1 MLSVILIVTSLFLI
15 NVISYDDDDLVLL
28 GSRVLLSII
37 IVLSSIN
44 CLVGDFTVN
53 YIMNKY
59 EQGKIKKEYTIVEQ
73 DTTYKLNHFYEKN

>member
-15 NVISYDDDDLVLL
+15 NVISYDDDDLILL

-37 IVLSSIN
+37 ISLLSIN
-44 CLVGDFTVN
+44 CLVGNFTVD

-73 DTTYKLNHFYEKN
+73 DTTYKWIYYNNN

>member
-44 CLVGDFTVN
+44 CLVGDFTIN
-53 YIMNKY
+53 N
-59 EQGKIKKEYTIVEQ
+59 
-73 DTTYKLNHFYEKN
+73 N

>member
-15 NVISYDDDDLVLL
+15 NVISYDDDNLVLL

-37 IVLSSIN
+37 IVLLSIN
-44 CLVGDFTVN
+44 CLVEDFTVN

-73 DTTYKLNHFYEKN
+73 DTTYKWIYYK

>member
-15 NVISYDDDDLVLL
+15 NVISYDDDNLVLL

-37 IVLSSIN
+37 IVLLSIN

-73 DTTYKLNHFYEKN
+73 YINIFTINNN

>member
-15 NVISYDDDDLVLL
+15 NVISYDDDNLVLL

-37 IVLSSIN
+37 IVLLSIN
-44 CLVGDFTVN
+44 CLVGFFFVN

-73 DTTYKLNHFYEKN
+73 DTTYKWIYYK

>member
-15 NVISYDDDDLVLL
+15 NVISYDDDNLVLL

-37 IVLSSIN
+37 IVLLSIN

-53 YIMNKY
+53 YKMNKY

-73 DTTYKLNHFYEKN
+73 DTTYKWIYYK

>member
-15 NVISYDDDDLVLL
+15 NVISYDDDNLVLL

-37 IVLSSIN
+37 IVLLSIN

-59 EQGKIKKEYTIVEQ
+59 EQGKIKKSIQ
-73 DTTYKLNHFYEKN
+73 L

>member
-15 NVISYDDDDLVLL
+15 NIISYDDDDLVLL

-37 IVLSSIN
+37 IFLLSIN
-44 CLVGDFTVN
+44 CLVGDSTVD

-59 EQGKIKKEYTIVEQ
+59 EEGKIKKEYTIVEQ
-73 DTTYKLNHFYEKN
+73 DTTYKWIYYK

>member
-15 NVISYDDDDLVLL
+15 NVISYDDDNLVLL

-37 IVLSSIN
+37 IVLLSIN

-59 EQGKIKKEYTIVEQ
+59 KQGKIKKEYTIVEQ
-73 DTTYKLNHFYEKN
+73 DTTYKWIYYK